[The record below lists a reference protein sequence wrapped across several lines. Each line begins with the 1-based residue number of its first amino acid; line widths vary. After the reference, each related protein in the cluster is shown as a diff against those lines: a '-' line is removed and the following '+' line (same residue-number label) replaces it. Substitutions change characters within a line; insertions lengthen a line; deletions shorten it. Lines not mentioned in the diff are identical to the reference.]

1 MMDWNGHDLGAGGW
15 LLMGLVMLALWGS
28 LIAVL
33 VLVAR
38 QLTSRSPWIRSE
50 PPPPVDPLQVLG
62 ERLARGDID
71 PEDYLRRRALLTG
84 ADRGVRSDTR

>member
-1 MMDWNGHDLGAGGW
+1 MMEWTGNEPGAGGW
-15 LLMGLVMLALWGS
+15 LLMGLTMLALWGG
-28 LIAVL
+28 LIAVT

-38 QLTSRSPWIRSE
+38 QLMSRSPWIRSD

-84 ADRGVRSDTR
+84 ADRSVRSDTR